1 MTHHKN
7 SMIDDDFHLNPQDI
21 IYYKREKTSRSEKW
35 NIEWVNE
42 SGVAFWTF
50 HVLFSV

>member
-21 IYYKREKTSRSEKW
+21 IYYKRETITEANEKKR
-35 NIEWVNE
+35 V
-42 SGVAFWTF
+42 G
-50 HVLFSV
+50 